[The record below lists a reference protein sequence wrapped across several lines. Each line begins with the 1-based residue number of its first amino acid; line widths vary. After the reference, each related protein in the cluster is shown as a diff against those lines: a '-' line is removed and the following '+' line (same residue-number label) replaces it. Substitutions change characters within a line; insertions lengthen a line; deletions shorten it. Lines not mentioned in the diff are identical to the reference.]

1 MQNQFSRTQ
10 LLLGEPAMR
19 TLAGAHVAVFG
30 VGGVGSYVVEVLARS
45 GVGAIDI
52 FDNDRV
58 DATNI
63 NRQLC
68 ALNST
73 VGKYKVEVMAD
84 RVRDINPDCAVR
96 ARQMFYTSQ
105 NADDVD
111 LAQYD
116 YVADCID
123 TVSAKL
129 ELIRRCHEL
138 QTPLICAMGA
148 ANKLDPTGFRITDIS
163 KTKMDPIAKI
173 LRKKMRKLGIFHL
186 KVVFSEEQPLKP
198 IGQSERREPSGS
210 LDNAF
215 DSANMPNARPVPAS
229 NAFVPAAAGLIIGGE
244 IVKNLLHAA
253 GTMRQA

>member
-19 TLAGAHVAVFG
+19 TLADAHIAVFG

-58 DATNI
+58 DVTNI

-73 VGKYKVEVMAD
+73 VGKYKVEVMAE
-84 RVRDINPDCAVR
+84 RVRDINPDCKVR
-96 ARQMFYTSQ
+96 AHQMFYTSQ

-148 ANKLDPTGFRITDIS
+148 ANKLDPTGFRVTDIS

-198 IGQSERREPSGS
+198 VGQLAHCERSGS
-210 LDNAF
+210 LNNAF
-215 DSANMPNARPVPAS
+215 DSANMSNTRPVPAS

>member
-1 MQNQFSRTQ
+1 
-10 LLLGEPAMR
+10 MR

-244 IVKNLLHAA
+244 IVKSLLHAA

>member
-1 MQNQFSRTQ
+1 
-10 LLLGEPAMR
+10 MR
-19 TLAGAHVAVFG
+19 TLADAHVAVFG

-138 QTPLICAMGA
+138 HTPLICAMGA

>member
-244 IVKNLLHAA
+244 IVKSLLHAA